1 MIKNTDLLY
10 KNIQKFHDERK
21 EILAKHEKAVNN
33 LKAYEGSK
41 GYEEEMKAV
50 DEARDEA
57 LSELRGVY
65 APKFKVII
73 NGMRE
78 QIGKRSVKAP
88 TNEQVNILN
97 MLKLK
102 KKPTQEECDRV
113 AQSVS
118 DNPMALSIVT
128 EIAREAGYMGVNYA
142 SLCPEISSQ
151 DALEGVDSIQ
161 KNLADFMTTD
171 ASRASRIASLYNE
184 DHHGTPTPLRRVDFN
199 TREEA
204 YRTVCG
210 FNEDYLGKFSALV
223 DGGAEDGGQEVS

>member
-1 MIKNTDLLY
+1 MFYRNL
-10 KNIQKFHDERK
+10 QKFHDERK
-21 EILAKHEKAVNN
+21 AILAKHEKAVNN
-33 LKAYEGSK
+33 LEGYKGSK
-41 GYEEEMKAV
+41 GYEEDVKAV
-50 DEARDEA
+50 DQERDEA
-57 LSELRGVY
+57 LSELRRTY
-65 APKFKVII
+65 SPKFNVAI
-73 NGMRE
+73 NAMRE

-88 TNEQVNILN
+88 TNEQVNVLN
-97 MLKLK
+97 MRRLK

-113 AQSVS
+113 AQAVS

-184 DHHGTPTPLRRVDFN
+184 DHCGPPTPMRRIDFS

-210 FNEDYLGKFSALV
+210 FNEDYLEKFSALV
-223 DGGAEDGGQEVS
+223 DGGVEDGGQEIS

>member
-21 EILAKHEKAVNN
+21 VILEKYDRAVNN
-33 LKAYEGSK
+33 LKAFEGSK
-41 GYEEEMKAV
+41 GFEDEMESVKQ
-50 DEARDEA
+50 DRDEA
-57 LSELRGVY
+57 LLELRRTY
-65 APKFKVII
+65 SPKFKVII
-73 NGMRE
+73 DGMRK

-113 AQSVS
+113 AQAVS

-128 EIAREAGYMGVNYA
+128 EIAREAGYLGNYA

-171 ASRASRIASLYNE
+171 ASRVSRITSRYNE
-184 DHHGTPTPLRRVDFN
+184 DHYGTPTPMRRIDFN

-210 FNEDYLGKFSALV
+210 FNEDYLEKFSALV
-223 DGGAEDGGQEVS
+223 DGGVEDGGQEIS

>member
-10 KNIQKFHDERK
+10 RNIQKFHDERK
-21 EILAKHEKAVNN
+21 AILAKHETAVNN
-33 LKAYEGSK
+33 LEGYKGSK
-41 GYEEEMKAV
+41 GYEEDVKAV
-50 DEARDEA
+50 DQERDEA
-57 LSELRGVY
+57 LSELRRTY
-65 APKFKVII
+65 SPKFNVII

-128 EIAREAGYMGVNYA
+128 EIAREAGYMGNYA

-151 DALEGVDSIQ
+151 DALKGVDSIQ

-184 DHHGTPTPLRRVDFN
+184 DHHGTPTPLRRVDFS

-223 DGGAEDGGQEVS
+223 DGGVDDGGQEIS

>member
-1 MIKNTDLLY
+1 MIKNTDALY
-10 KNIQKFHDERK
+10 RNIQKFHDERK
-21 EILAKHEKAVNN
+21 AILAKHEKAVNN
-33 LKAYEGSK
+33 LKGYEGSK
-41 GYEEEMKAV
+41 GFEDDMKAV
-50 DEARDEA
+50 DQERDEA
-57 LSELRGVY
+57 LSELRRTY
-65 APKFKVII
+65 SPKFNVII

-88 TNEQVNILN
+88 TNEQVNVLN

-113 AQSVS
+113 AQAVS

-128 EIAREAGYMGVNYA
+128 EIAREAGYLGNYA

-151 DALEGVDSIQ
+151 DALEGVESIQ

-171 ASRASRIASLYNE
+171 ASRVSRIASSYNE
-184 DHHGTPTPLRRVDFN
+184 DHHGFPTPLRRVDFN

-210 FNEDYLGKFSALV
+210 FSEEYLEKFSALV
-223 DGGAEDGGQEVS
+223 DGGVEDGGQEVS

>member
-1 MIKNTDLLY
+1 MIKNTDLFYRNL
-10 KNIQKFHDERK
+10 QKFHDERK
-21 EILAKHEKAVNN
+21 AILAKHEKAVNN
-33 LKAYEGSK
+33 LEGYKGSK
-41 GYEEEMKAV
+41 GYEEDRKTV
-50 DEARDEA
+50 DQERDEA
-57 LSELRGVY
+57 LSELRRTY
-65 APKFKVII
+65 SPKFNIAI
-73 NGMRE
+73 NAMRE

-102 KKPTQEECDRV
+102 KNPTQEECDRV

-128 EIAREAGYMGVNYA
+128 EIAREAGYLGNYA

-171 ASRASRIASLYNE
+171 ASRVSRITSRYNE
-184 DHHGTPTPLRRVDFN
+184 DHYGTPTPMRRIDFN

-210 FNEDYLGKFSALV
+210 FNEDYLEKFSALV
-223 DGGAEDGGQEVS
+223 DGGVEDGGQEVS